1 MSPEIYAPTLAENPI
16 YYITNE
22 ETNRMSCLAKER
34 FPSFGKVFE
43 KERHEPETK
52 SFSKKI
58 FNSKEEQPKW
68 SFLVKLGLTVDDVES
83 GSEKEHL

>member
-1 MSPEIYAPTLAENPI
+1 
-16 YYITNE
+16 
-22 ETNRMSCLAKER
+22 MSCLAKER